1 MDGQSLL
8 RELRQVLSEQSTSVW
23 LDLKTAYDSLYQAA
37 LATASRT
44 NAFRTTQTIT
54 SVDGSSSY
62 NLHPN
67 FLKLYLSSDQNKYF
81 IKYNDGSN
89 THFIYFD
96 AYDSIVL
103 ANNTTETSI
112 PDRFSIIDASEVAQV
127 TGTAASTS
135 AMSQSYTVFGTG
147 GGEAT
152 LNGTDFSAVKVGDLV
167 HNTTDGSH
175 GVVIAITSTT
185 AVICALFD
193 GTLNY
198 WTAGDAY
205 IINPQGRLSLILD
218 PISSTSGHT
227 ITVPYIQKPNPV
239 YSYYRRYNFAP
250 GFQSALVKYA
260 SWLLKYRD
268 RELNYGDA
276 WYKYWDLTTRQ
287 LNADLQQGMRKS
299 GFGVNFVKSA
309 GRSGTFK

>member
-1 MDGQSLL
+1 MDGQSYL

-23 LDLKTAYDSLYQAA
+23 LDLKTAYDCGYQAA
-37 LATASRT
+37 LATAART
-44 NAFRTTQTIT
+44 SAFRTTQSIT
-54 SVDGSSSY
+54 SVDGTSSY
-62 NLHPN
+62 NLNPN

-112 PDRFSIIDASEVAQV
+112 PSRFSIIDASEVTQV

-135 AMSQSYTVFGTG
+135 VMSQSYTIFGTG
-147 GGEAT
+147 GGEST
-152 LNGTDFSAVKVGDLV
+152 LNGTDLSTVKVGDLV

-175 GVVIAITSTT
+175 GVVVAITSTT
-185 AVICALFD
+185 AVVCALFD

-198 WTAGDAY
+198 FTLGDTY
-205 IINPQGRLSLILD
+205 IINPQGRLRLIID
-218 PISSTSGHT
+218 PTSSTSGHT
-227 ITVPYIQKPNPV
+227 ITVPYIQKPDPV

-287 LNADLQQGMRKS
+287 LNADLQQGMRKV
-299 GFGVNFVKSA
+299 GFGVNFNKPA

>member
-44 NAFRTTQTIT
+44 NAFRTTQAIT

-62 NLHPN
+62 NLNPN

-81 IKYNDGSN
+81 IKYNDGTS
-89 THFIYFD
+89 TFFIYFD

-112 PDRFSIIDASEVAQV
+112 PSRFSIIDASEVAQV

-147 GGEAT
+147 GGETT
-152 LNGTDFSAVKVGDLV
+152 LNGTDFSAVKAGDLV

-198 WTAGDAY
+198 WTSGDAY
-205 IINPQGRLSLILD
+205 IINPQGRLSLIID

-287 LNADLQQGMRKS
+287 LNADLQQGMRKV
-299 GFGVNFVKSA
+299 GFGVNFSKRS